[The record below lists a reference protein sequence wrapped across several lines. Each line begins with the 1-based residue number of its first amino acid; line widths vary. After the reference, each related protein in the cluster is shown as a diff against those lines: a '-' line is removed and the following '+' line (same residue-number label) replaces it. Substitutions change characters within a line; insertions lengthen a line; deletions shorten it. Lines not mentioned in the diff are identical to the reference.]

1 MQFKHFILALCCASL
16 WGLNFPLI
24 KIVALE
30 MPPILSVALRLG
42 LIGMCAFFVK
52 KPHKEDWIRIAL
64 LSFTLFTFTL
74 APTTVAIRSVDAS
87 IAAFLNELEVPF
99 AAILSFFLLRERL
112 TRFQLFGMLLAFVG
126 VYFIV
131 ESPEISYGT
140 QAWAIFLLLVA
151 AFFYGFSAVYVKF
164 IKQTSAL
171 TLTVWSSLFASL
183 ELFLISSLLFE
194 RGEFLDMSMPSN
206 RVLIAL
212 FLSAFISLFSFFLW
226 NYLLKMYRVNQVVPF
241 GMLLPIF
248 SLIFSYYLLGET
260 THIVALLGGGLTL
273 VGVWFQSYK
282 T

>member
-99 AAILSFFLLRERL
+99 AAILGFFLLREKL
-112 TRFQLFGMLLAFVG
+112 TRFQLFGMLLAFIG

-140 QAWAIFLLLVA
+140 QSWAIFLLLVA

-164 IKQTSAL
+164 IKQTNAL
-171 TLTVWSSLFASL
+171 TLTVWSSLFASI

-226 NYLLKMYRVNQVVPF
+226 NYLLKIYRVNQVVPF

-260 THIVALLGGGLTL
+260 THVVALLGGGLTL